1 MLDRMDEEEKPA
13 AGAPATPEQY
23 CALLEVSEAIA
34 AHRDL
39 SALFQDLARRL
50 HRVVNFDFL
59 ALILHEPAR
68 GIMRLHI
75 LESSITPHAEVGMET
90 PLEGTPGGYIV
101 KTQQPLV
108 VQNIDKETRFPETLN
123 LMREN
128 GVKSFCGLP
137 LTTAHRR
144 VGVLGLGSVAP
155 EAYPAEQLNF
165 LARVAAQVA
174 LAVDNALNFQ
184 QAQSYQQQ
192 LSRERDRLRVL
203 LEVTNTVVANLD
215 LHALL
220 QAIAASLERI
230 THHEYTGLSLFDSA
244 TNHLRLHALYFPQ
257 GKGLVQ
263 QEMLLPLEGTAAGE
277 VFRTRQP
284 LLVGAEN
291 YDRFQADI
299 ARRFV
304 EEGLQSACIVPLISP
319 NRTLG
324 TLSLASLREGAFLQE
339 DVDLLT
345 QVASQ
350 VAIAVENALAF
361 QEIGEL
367 KNKLSEEKLYLEEE
381 IRTDYN
387 FEEIVGESAALKRV
401 LSQAETVAP
410 TDSTVLIL
418 GETGTGKELVA
429 RAIHNLSRRRD
440 HTFVKVNCAA
450 IPTGLLESEL
460 FGHERGA
467 FTGAI
472 SQKVGRFE
480 LAHQGTLFLDEV
492 GDIPLELQP
501 KLLRVLQ
508 EKEFERLGSTRTLRI
523 DVRVVA
529 ATHRDLARMAAE
541 GEFRSDLYYR
551 LNVFPIAIPALRERP
566 EDIPLLVRY
575 FAQKFAR
582 RNNKSFE
589 TIPSEDMEEL
599 ARYHWPGNVREL
611 ENLLERAVIL
621 SRETVLRIPLGELRP
636 LAEDARPSTLE
647 AAEREHILRALRDTH
662 WVIGGP
668 SGAAARLGLRRTTLQ
683 SRIKKLGISRQVL

>member
-1 MLDRMDEEEKPA
+1 MLDRMEEAKNPA
-13 AGAPATPEQY
+13 SDIPATPQQY

-34 AHRDL
+34 SHRDL

-59 ALILHEPAR
+59 ALILYEPAR

-75 LESSITPHAEVGMET
+75 LESSIPPHAEVGLELPLGDTPAGHVVET
-90 PLEGTPGGYIV
+90 Q
-101 KTQQPLV
+101 KPLV
-108 VQNIDKETRFPETLN
+108 VQNIDEETRFPEMLN

-137 LTTAHRR
+137 LATAHRR
-144 VGVLGLGSVAP
+144 VGVLGLGSISP
-155 EAYPAEQLNF
+155 DSYPADQLNF
-165 LARVAAQVA
+165 LGQVATQVA

-184 QAQSYQQQ
+184 KAQSYQQQ
-192 LSRERDRLRVL
+192 LSRERDRLRVV
-203 LEVTNTVVANLD
+203 LEVTNTVVSNLN
-215 LHALL
+215 LHELL
-220 QAIAASLERI
+220 KAIAASLERV
-230 THHEYTGLSLFDSA
+230 TRHEFTGLSLFDPA
-244 TNHLRLHALYFPQ
+244 TNQLRLHALNFPQ

-284 LLVGAEN
+284 LLVGPAN

-304 EEGLQSACIVPLISP
+304 EEGLMSACIVPLISS
-319 NRTLG
+319 NRALG
-324 TLSLASLREGAFLQE
+324 TLSLASLREEAFTQE

-345 QVASQ
+345 QVANQ

-361 QEIGEL
+361 QEIAEL
-367 KNKLSEEKLYLEEE
+367 KNKLREEKLYLEEE
-381 IRTDYN
+381 IRTDHD
-387 FEEIVGESAALKRV
+387 FEEIVGESSALKRV

-472 SQKVGRFE
+472 AQKVGRFE

-523 DVRVVA
+523 DVRVIA
-529 ATHRDLARMAAE
+529 ATHRDLARMVTE

-551 LNVFPIAIPALRERP
+551 LNVFPIAIPPLRDRP

-599 ARYHWPGNVREL
+599 AHYHWPGNIREL
-611 ENLLERAVIL
+611 ENLIERAVIL
-621 SRETVLRIPLGELRP
+621 SRPPVLRIPLSELRP
-636 LAEDARPSTLE
+636 LTEIPRPSTLE
-647 AAEREHILRALRDTH
+647 AAEREHILRTLRETH

-683 SRIKKLGISRQVL
+683 SRIKKLGISRQGK

>member
-1 MLDRMDEEEKPA
+1 MLDEMDEPEKPA
-13 AGAPATPEQY
+13 SGAAAIPQQY
-23 CALLEVSEAIA
+23 SALLEVSEAIA
-34 AHRDL
+34 SHRDL
-39 SALFQDLARRL
+39 SALFQDLARSL
-50 HRVVNFDFL
+50 HRVVSFDFL
-59 ALILHEPAR
+59 ALILYEPAR
-68 GIMRLHI
+68 SIMRLHI
-75 LESSITPHAEVGMET
+75 LESTIPPHAEVGMEM
-90 PLEGTPGGYIV
+90 PLGGTPGGYV
-101 KTQQPLV
+101 VETQQPLV
-108 VQNIDKETRFPETLN
+108 VQNIDEETRFPEILN
-123 LMREN
+123 LLREN
-128 GVKSFCGLP
+128 SVKSFCGLP

-144 VGVLGLGSVAP
+144 VGVLGFGSVKQN
-155 EAYPAEQLNF
+155 AYPTDDLSF

-184 QAQSYQQQ
+184 KAQSYQQE

-203 LEVTNTVVANLD
+203 LEVTNSVVSNLD
-215 LHALL
+215 IHELL
-220 QAIAASLERI
+220 EAIAASLERV
-230 THHEYTGLSLFDSA
+230 THHEYTGLSLIDAAS
-244 TNHLRLHALYFPQ
+244 NHLRLHALNFPQ

-284 LLVGAEN
+284 LLVGAAN

-304 EEGLQSACIVPLISP
+304 EEGLKSACIVPLISS
-319 NRTLG
+319 NRALG
-324 TLSLASLREGAFLQE
+324 TLSLASLRERAFLQE

-345 QVASQ
+345 QVANQ

-361 QEIGEL
+361 QEIAEL
-367 KNKLSEEKLYLEEE
+367 KNKLKEEKLYLEEE
-381 IRTDYN
+381 IRTDHN
-387 FEEIVGESAALKRV
+387 FEEIVGESPALKRV

-529 ATHRDLARMAAE
+529 ATHRDLAKVAAE
-541 GEFRSDLYYR
+541 GEFRSDLYY
-551 LNVFPIAIPALRERP
+551 LYG
-566 EDIPLLVRY
+566 LLPVL
-575 FAQKFAR
+575 Q
-582 RNNKSFE
+582 
-589 TIPSEDMEEL
+589 EE
-599 ARYHWPGNVREL
+599 
-611 ENLLERAVIL
+611 
-621 SRETVLRIPLGELRP
+621 S
-636 LAEDARPSTLE
+636 
-647 AAEREHILRALRDTH
+647 
-662 WVIGGP
+662 
-668 SGAAARLGLRRTTLQ
+668 
-683 SRIKKLGISRQVL
+683 